1 MLVLRCFGGCWGE
14 SVALEVRYKY
24 PFHTLSDYVRI
35 LVLDS
40 IFFLIVFHTFLILVW
55 TLVTVTVYVGCREKT
70 TFV

>member
-1 MLVLRCFGGCWGE
+1 VGE

-40 IFFLIVFHTFLILVW
+40 IFFDCIPHVSYFSCDICDTHGWRGLQRKNTP
-55 TLVTVTVYVGCREKT
+55 R
-70 TFV
+70 